1 VTAVDGD
8 PYIVFGSP
16 IIGRDEIDAVVR
28 TLETGW
34 IGTGPRVQEFEQQV
48 ASYTRARHAVAVGS
62 GTAALHL
69 SMVAAGLG
77 PGDEVITTPL
87 TFAATAAAILHAG
100 ATPVFAD
107 VERDTLNIDP
117 DAAAA
122 AVTPRTRAIVPV
134 HLAGRPCDLD
144 RIAEI
149 ARAAGGLLVIE
160 DAAHALEA
168 AYRGRKIGSISPLTC
183 FSFYVTKNITTGEGG
198 LVTCAD
204 ESLANRIKVLALH
217 GLDAD
222 AWKRFGDEGYRHYE
236 VVAPGFKYNM
246 TDLQASLGL
255 AQLPKVSGWLARR
268 EAIWAHYDAAFAGL
282 PLWTP
287 RPPEPDTIHA
297 RHLYT
302 PLLDIDTA
310 RISRDELLARLH
322 ARGIGTGVHYR
333 SLHLHDYYRRRFGF
347 EPDQFPNARWISD
360 RTFSL
365 PLSAKLGDA
374 DVARIVTAVTEIL
387 LS

>member
-1 VTAVDGD
+1 MGD

-28 TLETGW
+28 TLETSW
-34 IGTGPRVQEFEQQV
+34 IGTGPRVQEFERRL
-48 ASYTRARHAVAVGS
+48 AAYTQARHAVAVGS

-69 SMVAAGLG
+69 SMVASGLG

-100 ATPVFAD
+100 ALPVFVD
-107 VERDTLNIDP
+107 VDRDTMNIDP
-117 DAAAA
+117 AAIEAA
-122 AVTPRTRAIVPV
+122 ITPRTRAILPV
-134 HLAGRPCDLD
+134 HLAGRPCDMD

-160 DAAHALEA
+160 DAAHALESV
-168 AYRGRKIGSISPLTC
+168 YHGRKIGSISPLTC

-204 ESLANRIKVLALH
+204 EALASRIQVLALH

-255 AQLPKVSGWLARR
+255 SQLPRVAAWLERR
-268 EAIWAHYDAAFAGL
+268 AAIWAHYDEAFAAL
-282 PLWTP
+282 PLR
-287 RPPEPDTIHA
+287 RPPAPEPDTIHA

-302 PLLDIDTA
+302 PLLDVGTA
-310 RISRDELLARLH
+310 GISRDELLARLH
-322 ARGIGTGVHYR
+322 ERGIGTGVHYR
-333 SLHLHDYYRRRFGF
+333 SLHLHEYYRKRFGF
-347 EPDQFPNARWISD
+347 EPERFPNARWISD

-365 PLSAKLGDA
+365 PLSAKLRDA
-374 DVARIVTAVTEIL
+374 DVSRIVASVTEIL
-387 LS
+387 RP

>member
-1 VTAVDGD
+1 MGGD

-28 TLETGW
+28 TLETSW
-34 IGTGPRVQEFEQQV
+34 IGTGPRVQEFERQL
-48 ASYTRARHAVAVGS
+48 AGYTRARHAVAVGS

-69 SMVAAGLG
+69 SMVASGLG

-100 ATPVFAD
+100 ASPVFVD
-107 VERDTLNIDP
+107 VERDTMNIDP
-117 DAAAA
+117 DAILG

-134 HLAGRPCDLD
+134 HLAGRPCNLD
-144 RIAEI
+144 RIGEI

-168 AYRGRKIGSISPLTC
+168 VYRGRKIGSISPLTC

-198 LVTCAD
+198 LVTCED
-204 ESLANRIKVLALH
+204 EALANRIKVLALH

-255 AQLPKVSGWLARR
+255 SQLPKVSAWLERR
-268 EAIWAHYDAAFAGL
+268 EAIWARYDDAFAGL
-282 PLWTP
+282 PVWTP
-287 RPPEPDTIHA
+287 RPPEPDTVHA

-310 RISRDELLARLH
+310 RISRDELLSRLH
-322 ARGIGTGVHYR
+322 ERGIGTGVHYR
-333 SLHLHDYYRRRFGF
+333 SLHLHEYYRRRFDF

-365 PLSAKLGDA
+365 PLSAKLSDA
-374 DVARIVTAVTEIL
+374 NVSRIVEAVTEIL

>member
-1 VTAVDGD
+1 VSRDD
-8 PYIVFGSP
+8 YIVFGSP
-16 IIGRDEIDAVVR
+16 IIGEDEIDAVVR
-28 TLETGW
+28 TLRTSW
-34 IGTGPRVQEFEQQV
+34 IGTGPRVQDFERRIG
-48 ASYTRARHAVAVGS
+48 AYTQARHAVAVGS

-69 SMVAAGLG
+69 SMLAAGLG

-100 ATPVFAD
+100 AQPVFVD
-107 VERDTLNIDP
+107 VERDTMNIDP
-117 DAAAA
+117 ARVEA

-134 HLAGRPCDLD
+134 HLAGRPCNLD

-168 AYRGRKIGSISPLTC
+168 VYHGRKVGSISPLTC

-198 LVTCAD
+198 VVACQD
-204 ESLANRIKVLALH
+204 EAIANRIKVLALH

-246 TDLQASLGL
+246 TDIQASIGL
-255 AQLPKVSGWLARR
+255 AQLPRVSAWLARR
-268 EAIWAHYDAAFAGL
+268 EEIWAHYDEAFAGL
-282 PLWTP
+282 PLLTP
-287 RPPEPDTIHA
+287 PPPEPDTVHA

-302 PLLDIDTA
+302 PLLDLDSA
-310 RISRDELLARLH
+310 RISRDELTARLH

-333 SLHLHDYYRRRFGF
+333 SLHLHEYYRRRFGF
-347 EPDQFPNARWISD
+347 EADRFGNARWISE

-365 PLSAKLGDA
+365 PLSAKLGDSE
-374 DVARIVTAVTEIL
+374 VSRIVEAVTEIL
-387 LS
+387 RS